1 MTPPDSAAFGA
12 APATGAADPSHARAP
27 APPGPRKGVAAGIGA
42 ALLLVLAK
50 AKVLL
55 VGLKALKFGK
65 LLITMGSMAVMI
77 AVEAQ
82 RGGWL
87 FGLGFVLLILIHEI
101 GHGVEIKRAGLEAG
115 YPVFIPFFGALISLK
130 GQPRSP
136 IEESRIAFAGPLWG
150 GIAAIGTAAIY
161 LATRQRLFLSLAY
174 TGFFLNLF
182 NLTPIGFLDGG
193 RVTRVFAK
201 RAWIIGLAIFAALF
215 VFTQAPQILIIGLLA
230 LGQAWGRPAVDP
242 ATVPAG
248 ARTAVAVRYFG
259 LCALLAA
266 GTAFCRTLLG
276 S

>member
-1 MTPPDSAAFGA
+1 VPPP
-12 APATGAADPSHARAP
+12 APAA
-27 APPGPRKGVAAGIGA
+27 PRKGVAAGIGGV
-42 ALLLVLAK
+42 LLVVLAK
-50 AKVLL
+50 AKLLL

-77 AVEAQ
+77 AVEAR

-101 GHGVEIKRAGLEAG
+101 GHGVEIKRAGLQAG
-115 YPVFIPFFGALISLK
+115 FPVFIPFFGALISLK

-136 IEESRIAFAGPLWG
+136 VEESRIALAGPIWG
-150 GIAAIGTAAIY
+150 GVAAIGTAAIY

-182 NLTPIGFLDGG
+182 NLTPLGFLDGG

-201 RAWIIGLAIFAALF
+201 RAWIVGLGIFAALF
-215 VFTQAPQILIIGLLA
+215 IFTQAPQILIIGLLS
-230 LGQAWGRPAVDP
+230 LSQAWRRPPVDDAAVP
-242 ATVPAG
+242 PG
-248 ARTAVAVRYFG
+248 ARAAVAARYFG

-266 GTAFCRTLLG
+266 GTAFCRALLG